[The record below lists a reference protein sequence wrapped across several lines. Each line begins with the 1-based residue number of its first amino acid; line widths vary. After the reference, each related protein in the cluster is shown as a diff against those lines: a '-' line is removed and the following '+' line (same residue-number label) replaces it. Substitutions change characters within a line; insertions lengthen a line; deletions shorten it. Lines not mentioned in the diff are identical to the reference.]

1 MQKNKSGWGL
11 VWGEGLV
18 EGRVWGMGSGI
29 GVGGLGDVNQ
39 ALKVLLKEHKGI
51 VQY

>member
-1 MQKNKSGWGL
+1 MGWG
-11 VWGEGLV
+11 G
-18 EGRVWGMGSGI
+18 GI

-39 ALKVLLKEHKGI
+39 ELKILLKEHKGI